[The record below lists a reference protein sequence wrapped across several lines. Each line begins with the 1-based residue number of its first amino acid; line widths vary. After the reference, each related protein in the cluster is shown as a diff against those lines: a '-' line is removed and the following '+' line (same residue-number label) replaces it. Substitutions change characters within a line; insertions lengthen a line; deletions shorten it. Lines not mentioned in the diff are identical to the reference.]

1 MHCNILQDLLPCNIL
16 LSNFRNSTNLS
27 YNITDSIFVCRI
39 TRALFNDRL
48 IFFGPTLAIIH
59 CCSLAIGR
67 GRPLIKI
74 AYMTF
79 ATVRPPGLFARDQ
92 FGLRSC
98 LQPALDVQPAKRNR
112 YAQTPDSWL
121 TEYVRS
127 DGVRIYRC

>member
-1 MHCNILQDLLPCNIL
+1 MAARYGPALVEAAEYYRSVYEHLMQLLVLEGIADDPPAVVYDPPDCPPLPNL
-16 LSNFRNSTNLS
+16 LLDVQPAQRNQATQ
-27 YNITDSIFVCRI
+27 TPDS
-39 TRALFNDRL
+39 A
-48 IFFGPTLAIIH
+48 
-59 CCSLAIGR
+59 
-67 GRPLIKI
+67 RP
-74 AYMTF
+74 
-79 ATVRPPGLFARDQ
+79 VRPPGLFARDQ